1 MSQNRPVQ
9 LLRDEVARKI
19 AAGEVIDRPQAVVRE
34 LLDNALDAGADRID
48 VHIADGGRARIE
60 VVDNGSG
67 MSRDDLEICHL
78 PHATS
83 KIETEADLE
92 RVSSLGFRGEAL
104 ASVASVARLTIRS
117 GQHHDRPG
125 HELVVHG
132 GSVVALSACETI
144 RGTRV
149 TVEDLFYC
157 VPARRSFLKRAA
169 SEGSLCRTVLL
180 DKAAAFPEVTFR
192 FFVDGDL
199 RLFLP
204 ASDAEA
210 RLLACYPELGDRKL
224 LSTVT
229 GSGDGFSLSAVTTGA
244 ALLRRDRRLTQ
255 VFVNH
260 RRVWEYA
267 LVQAI
272 EHAFDPVAPGGS
284 HPVCFLFV
292 KCDPALVDFN
302 IHPAKREVR
311 FRNLP
316 DIHRRTVESISAFLH
331 ASVVAERISPSSS
344 PPFLGY
350 ADGPAEVLGEQSP
363 PVYRP
368 LHELRP
374 AHAQAGPAI
383 RVAAGQ
389 GAGAVG
395 SPAANTSPSD
405 TGSADGGSFRYI
417 GCAFN
422 LYLLVERDGRLLI
435 VDQHAGHERI
445 LYDRF
450 RAQGGVQELLVP
462 ILVEVDAEEDRVLRE
477 RSEEITALGIR
488 AERDAPGRW
497 SITALG
503 AAYLRHQDE
512 VVETVREVTRH
523 PKELVQRFYAQMACK
538 AAVKQGDRLDETG
551 AIALLRQIF
560 ALPEPRCPHGR
571 PLWAEI
577 SREQFAAMVGRT

>member
-1 MSQNRPVQ
+1 MSQNRPVRV
-9 LLRDEVARKI
+9 LRDEVARKI

-48 VHIADGGRARIE
+48 LHIADGGRARIE
-60 VVDNGSG
+60 VIDNGSG

-104 ASVASVARLTIRS
+104 SSVASVARLTIRS

-132 GSVVALSACETI
+132 GSVVALSACEAI

-169 SEGSLCRTVLL
+169 SEGGLCRTVLL

-204 ASDAEA
+204 AADAEA
-210 RLLACYPELGDRKL
+210 RLLACYAEIGDRKL
-224 LSTVT
+224 LSTIT

-255 VFVNH
+255 VFVNR

-284 HPVCFLFV
+284 HPVCFLFIQ
-292 KCDPALVDFN
+292 CDPALVDFN

-316 DIHRRTVESISAFLH
+316 DIHRRTVETVSAFLH
-331 ASVVAERISPSSS
+331 ASVIAERISPSPS
-344 PPFLGY
+344 PLFPPDPRPAY
-350 ADGPAEVLGEQSP
+350 ADRPVEMLGEQSP

-374 AHAQAGPAI
+374 AHASTRTGAVLGNVAGP
-383 RVAAGQ
+383 VANA
-389 GAGAVG
+389 
-395 SPAANTSPSD
+395 SPSD
-405 TGSADGGSFRYI
+405 AGSANGGSFRYLA
-417 GCAFN
+417 CAFN

-462 ILVEVDAEEDRVLRE
+462 ILVEVDAQEDRVLRD
-477 RSEEITALGIR
+477 RSEEIAALGIR
-488 AERDAPGRW
+488 AERSGPGRW

-538 AAVKQGDRLDETG
+538 AAVKQGDRLDDTG
-551 AIALLRQIF
+551 AITLLRQIF

-577 SREQFAAMVGRT
+577 SREQLAAMVGRT

>member
-48 VHIADGGRARIE
+48 LHIADGGRARIE

-67 MSRDDLEICHL
+67 MSREDLELCHL

-104 ASVASVARLTIRS
+104 SSVASVARLTIRS
-117 GQHHDRPG
+117 GQHDDRPG
-125 HELVVHG
+125 YELAVHG
-132 GSVVALSACETI
+132 GSVVALSACEAI

-169 SEGSLCRTVLL
+169 SEGGLCRTVLL
-180 DKAAAFPEVTFR
+180 DKAAAFPEVTLR

-224 LSTVT
+224 LSTIT

-255 VFVNH
+255 VFVNR

-292 KCDPALVDFN
+292 QCDPALVDFN

-331 ASVVAERISPSSS
+331 ASVVAERVLPSPALPS
-344 PPFLGY
+344 PALPFPAF
-350 ADGPAEVLGEQSP
+350 ADRSADMVGERAPA
-363 PVYRP
+363 VYRP
-368 LHELRP
+368 LHELRL
-374 AHAQAGPAI
+374 ANE
-383 RVAAGQ
+383 
-389 GAGAVG
+389 
-395 SPAANTSPSD
+395 SPAAGPGVVSNRASNPETAPRI
-405 TGSADGGSFRYI
+405 ADAEGFHYL

-422 LYLLVERDGRLLI
+422 LYLLVERGDRLLI

-450 RAQGGVQELLVP
+450 RSQGGVQELLVP
-462 ILVEVDAEEDRVLRE
+462 ILVEVDEQEDRVLRE
-477 RSEEITALGIR
+477 RREEIAALGIC

-512 VVETVREVTRH
+512 VVETIREVTRH

-538 AAVKQGDRLDETG
+538 AAVKQGDRLDTTG
-551 AIALLRQIF
+551 AITLLQQIF

-571 PLWAEI
+571 PLWTEI
-577 SREQFAAMVGRT
+577 SREQLAALVGRT